1 MQNLMHEKKL
11 LLEGKEKDEISTK
24 KLIDKNNLIK
34 TSLSK
39 TEVECQLLKQEKIKL
54 NDETEKLRNKDRERG
69 YEIIGL

>member
-1 MQNLMHEKKL
+1 M
-11 LLEGKEKDEISTK
+11 LEEKEKDELSTK

-34 TSLSK
+34 ASLSK

-54 NDETEKLRNKDRERG
+54 NEETEKLRNKDRERG